1 MERTQRDRTLRTT
14 KTTLRVIEAL
24 RSLDGAR
31 VTELAEELDLAP
43 STVHGHLATLEGCEY
58 VTKEGDVY
66 ALGLTFLG
74 LGEYVRT
81 RKRAYEIAKSSA
93 RRLAEESDCR
103 AVFMTEEHGRG
114 VYVHTFS
121 GKYAVWTFSTV
132 GMTVPLH
139 VTAAGKAILSQLPEQ
154 TVEDVIERRGL
165 EPETEHS
172 ITDRDELF
180 EELEAIRE
188 RGFSFNRE
196 EQLVGVKAV
205 GAPVMGAHERVI
217 GSFSAASPA
226 NRMEGDWFENE
237 LPGIVLGIANE
248 FELEYSMS

>member
-1 MERTQRDRTLRTT
+1 MGQNRTDRTLRTT
-14 KTTLRVIEAL
+14 RTTLRVIEAL
-24 RSLDGAR
+24 HSLDGAR

-58 VTKEGDVY
+58 VTREGDRY
-66 ALGLTFLG
+66 TLGLTFLE

-81 RKRAYEIAKSSA
+81 RKRAYDIASSSA
-93 RRLAEESDCR
+93 QRLAEESECR

-114 VYVHTFS
+114 VYIHTFS
-121 GKYAVWTFSTV
+121 GKYAVWKFSTV
-132 GMTVPLH
+132 GMKVPLH

-154 TVEDVIERRGL
+154 TVTETIEHRGL
-165 EPETEHS
+165 EPETRHS
-172 ITDRDELF
+172 ITDRDELI

-205 GAPVMGAHERVI
+205 GAPVMGADGRVI

-226 NRMEGDWFENE
+226 NRMEDDWFESE
-237 LPGIVLGIANE
+237 LPSIVLGIANE
-248 FELEYSMS
+248 FELEHSMS